1 MKHFVIALIMLFC
14 AKLTA
19 QNQYEQGYF
28 IDHYGTVTVCFIK
41 NLDWRQNP
49 IDFLYKLDLNSE
61 TELKGT
67 LSNVQEFAI
76 GTTIKYKRFNI
87 KMERSSSD
95 MNRLNKTRD
104 PIWSQEVLFLKVL
117 VEGDANLYVYNDSS
131 IQKFFYD
138 SSKLSISQLIQIKHL
153 DNVTNTA
160 TYNYYKQQLSNDINC
175 KKDETYFK
183 NLKYNTSALTEHFS
197 SYNKCI
203 GGTITKYERKY
214 QKVFSMKATGSVNY
228 ATLKMED
235 PKKLYN
241 VNSKVSQVFP
251 KIGIEV
257 EFTLPFNHNRWSL
270 FFNPTY
276 NHFNEEYDFT
286 NPDGLGG
293 TRNIDHTVIVKYNS
307 IEFPIGI
314 RRYFPISNDSK
325 LFANAS
331 VAFDLPFNSS
341 INFTNRQQF
350 VNAEETRKVIS
361 GYYFSIGG
369 GYKYK
374 KMAAELRYSAP
385 RNITGVEDARSNSDF
400 YNIGLLFSY
409 EIF

>member
-1 MKHFVIALIMLFC
+1 MKHFAIAFIMLFC
-14 AKLTA
+14 ANLKA

-28 IDHYGTVTVCFIK
+28 IDNQGTVTTCLIK

-49 IDFLYKLDLNSE
+49 TDFTYKLDLNNE
-61 TELKGT
+61 TELKAT
-67 LSNVQEFAI
+67 ISNVKEFAI
-76 GTTIKYKRFNI
+76 GTLSKYKRFNI
-87 KMERSSSD
+87 KIERSSSD
-95 MNRLNKTRD
+95 INRLNKTRE

-117 VEGDANLYVYNDSS
+117 VEGDANLYAYNDSS

-138 SSKLSISQLIQIKHL
+138 SAKNSISQLIQIKYL
-153 DNVTNTA
+153 ENNVTHY
-160 TYNYYKQQLSNDINC
+160 YNFYKQQLSNDINC
-175 KKDETYFK
+175 KKQEDYFK
-183 NLKYNTSALTEHFS
+183 NLKYNTSALTEHFL
-197 SYNKCI
+197 SYNKCM
-203 GGTITKYERKY
+203 GGTVTKYERKS
-214 QKVFSMKATGSVNY
+214 QKAFSLKATGSVNY

-241 VNSKVSQVFP
+241 VNSKVSKIIP
-251 KIGIEV
+251 KIGIEL

-276 NHFNEEYDFT
+276 NQFNIESDFT

-293 TRNIDHTVIVKYNS
+293 NRSIDHTVTVKYNS
-307 IEFPIGI
+307 IEFPLGI
-314 RRYFPISNDSK
+314 RHYFPINNDSK
-325 LFANAS
+325 IFANAAI
-331 VAFDLPFNSS
+331 AFDLPFNSS

-361 GYYFSIGG
+361 GYYISIGG

-374 KMAAELRYSAP
+374 KMAAELRYTAP

-400 YNIGLLFSY
+400 RNIGLLFSY